1 METRCIRYSKKN
13 RLKRRVKK
21 ELLNL
26 PKKIMKNIIYLIV
39 GLIYTIYLLIRAF
52 DDLVAKLFMKLPR
65 WSRAIIIWSLV
76 ISNLYHNFESNLN
89 FKNKEVSITSSDVQV
104 LEVVNQVEEEPAE
117 PQIEPLEEE
126 KEKLCIFDE
135 VSCKIAEKGQELDL
149 TDEQILISIAISK
162 WETGNYT
169 SSAFHNKNNVGG
181 MMCNSGLISYST
193 LDEGINAFLINL
205 RDNYFAIG
213 LDTLEEIQKKYCPI
227 GAKNDPNNLNQYWL
241 SGTQKMLDELNMT
254 K

>member
-1 METRCIRYSKKN
+1 METRTIRYSKKN
-13 RLKRRVKK
+13 RFKRRVKK
-21 ELLNL
+21 ELISL
-26 PKKIMKNIIYLIV
+26 PKKIMKNIIYLVV
-39 GLIYTIYLLIRAF
+39 GLIYAMYLLIRAF

-65 WSRAIIIWSLV
+65 WSRVVIIWSLV
-76 ISNLYHNFESNLN
+76 ISNLYHNFGANLHL
-89 FKNKEVSITSSDVQV
+89 NKEVSITSSDVQV
-104 LEVVNQVEEEPAE
+104 LEVVNQVEEPAE
-117 PQIEPLEEE
+117 SQIEPLEEE
-126 KEKLCIFDE
+126 KEELCIFDE
-135 VSCKIAEKGQELDL
+135 VSCKIADKGQELGL

-181 MMCNSGLISYST
+181 MMCNSGLITYNS

-241 SGTQKMLDELNMT
+241 AGTQKMLDELNSS